1 VTQVG
6 EGHETAAEADG
17 PVMTFGTPAV
27 GEILAERYQLE
38 EHVNNDSA
46 GRQVWRGID
55 VILRRPVAVVLRHP
69 GGDPAAEMLEA
80 AVDASRVIHPNLVGV
95 YDAIDEGQRA
105 YVVREWVEGQSLR
118 EMVAG
123 QGPLDPARATG
134 IARAI
139 TDALEAV
146 HATGMVHGNVHPGT
160 TLIGDDGRV
169 VLADARA
176 DSGDDVEGDIRA
188 VGGILYFALTG
199 RWPHAEVGPSTLPD
213 ANRDA
218 AGALATPR
226 QIRAGVP
233 AYLDDL
239 TMDLLDKRVQTPE
252 SDALAAEL
260 GRLDASSDDDYE
272 DVGPLRFAPST
283 SPEPS
288 RNNNKI
294 IFGVAALAVIA
305 IVGLVFGIRAI
316 TSGSPT
322 PKGTNQAQVGNGPA
336 DSTTDNATPAPTP
349 TKIALNASM
358 VRIVDPPGGDRSN
371 SDQAKNVV
379 DGDTDTAWT
388 THHFNSAKF
397 GNVKPGMGVLI
408 NLGSPRNLS
417 DVRVETSSPG
427 VGMEIRTGTSAYT
440 DSSAGD
446 QKVVSTFKKL
456 SGDDDSSKTDGTTT
470 VFSDFDSN
478 TKYQYVL
485 VWVTELPRADD
496 GDRYQLSMDEVSVY
510 GY

>member
-1 VTQVG
+1 
-6 EGHETAAEADG
+6 
-17 PVMTFGTPAV
+17 
-27 GEILAERYQLE
+27 
-38 EHVNNDSA
+38 
-46 GRQVWRGID
+46 
-55 VILRRPVAVVLRHP
+55 
-69 GGDPAAEMLEA
+69 
-80 AVDASRVIHPNLVGV
+80 
-95 YDAIDEGQRA
+95 
-105 YVVREWVEGQSLR
+105 
-118 EMVAG
+118 
-123 QGPLDPARATG
+123 
-134 IARAI
+134 
-139 TDALEAV
+139 
-146 HATGMVHGNVHPGT
+146 
-160 TLIGDDGRV
+160 
-169 VLADARA
+169 
-176 DSGDDVEGDIRA
+176 
-188 VGGILYFALTG
+188 
-199 RWPHAEVGPSTLPD
+199 VGPSTLPD
-213 ANRDA
+213 ATRDA
-218 AGALATPR
+218 SGALATPR

-260 GRLDASSDDDYE
+260 GRLDSASDDDYE

-283 SPEPS
+283 SSEPS

-294 IFGVAALAVIA
+294 IFGVGALAVIA
-305 IVGLVFGIRAI
+305 IIGLVFGIRAI
-316 TSGSPT
+316 TSSSSPT

-349 TKIALNASM
+349 TKIALTPDM

-379 DGDTDTAWT
+379 DGDADTAWT
-388 THHFNSAKF
+388 THHFNSSKF

-408 NLGSPRNLS
+408 NLGSPRNLT

-427 VGMEIRTGTSAYT
+427 VGMEIRTGTSAFT

-446 QKVVSTFKKL
+446 QKVVQTFKKL
-456 SGDDDSSKTDGTTT
+456 PGDDDSDKTDGTTT